1 MFDFGWQEFLVIA
14 FVLVLVVGP
23 KDLPKVLK
31 TVTKYIR
38 NMRQMASEFH
48 RGIEKMAD
56 EADLKDSF
64 NELKNNNIDKTIQS
78 HLDPDNEV
86 TKALQQAK
94 DSADLA
100 NETNKVKETL
110 KKHYPKVENL
120 VLLKVNAFNLE
131 HLLWEQA
138 SNGDMYPHLYSP
150 LDIKN
155 VVDEFELTLDDSG
168 IHILPEILKEYQ
180 FSRPR

>member
-48 RGIEKMAD
+48 RGIENMAD

-110 KKHYPKVENL
+110 KTTAEDSLKDEN
-120 VLLKVNAFNLE
+120 NLE
-131 HLLWEQA
+131 SQP
-138 SNGDMYPHLYSP
+138 D
-150 LDIKN
+150 KN
-155 VVDEFELTLDDSG
+155 M
-168 IHILPEILKEYQ
+168 EISKNEDNMSSTKL
-180 FSRPR
+180 

>member
-48 RGIEKMAD
+48 RGIENMAD

-110 KKHYPKVENL
+110 KTTAEDSLKDEN
-120 VLLKVNAFNLE
+120 NLE
-131 HLLWEQA
+131 SQPNKKIEISKNA
-138 SNGDMYPHLYSP
+138 DNMSP
-150 LDIKN
+150 TKL
-155 VVDEFELTLDDSG
+155 
-168 IHILPEILKEYQ
+168 
-180 FSRPR
+180 

>member
-56 EADLKDSF
+56 ESDLKDSF

-110 KKHYPKVENL
+110 KATAEDSLKDEN
-120 VLLKVNAFNLE
+120 NLE
-131 HLLWEQA
+131 SQPNKNIEI
-138 SNGDMYPHLYSP
+138 SNNEDTMSSTKL
-150 LDIKN
+150 
-155 VVDEFELTLDDSG
+155 
-168 IHILPEILKEYQ
+168 
-180 FSRPR
+180 

>member
-31 TVTKYIR
+31 TVTKYVR

-56 EADLKDSF
+56 EADLKHVKQSF
-64 NELKNNNIDKTIQS
+64 NDIKNKNFDKTIQS
-78 HLDPDNEV
+78 HLDPENEV

-94 DSADLA
+94 KSADLA
-100 NETNKVKETL
+100 NEKKGVEDTL
-110 KKHYPKVENL
+110 KNIAKENTEDTENNNEKNKKKTQKDSEDNLSSAKV
-120 VLLKVNAFNLE
+120 
-131 HLLWEQA
+131 
-138 SNGDMYPHLYSP
+138 
-150 LDIKN
+150 
-155 VVDEFELTLDDSG
+155 
-168 IHILPEILKEYQ
+168 
-180 FSRPR
+180 

>member
-48 RGIEKMAD
+48 RGIENMAD

-64 NELKNNNIDKTIQS
+64 NELNNNNIDKTIQS

-100 NETNKVKETL
+100 NERNKVKETL
-110 KKHYPKVENL
+110 KTTAEDSLKDEN
-120 VLLKVNAFNLE
+120 NLE
-131 HLLWEQA
+131 SQP
-138 SNGDMYPHLYSP
+138 N
-150 LDIKN
+150 KN
-155 VVDEFELTLDDSG
+155 
-168 IHILPEILKEYQ
+168 IEISKNEDNLSSTKL
-180 FSRPR
+180 

>member
-48 RGIEKMAD
+48 RGIENMAD

-110 KKHYPKVENL
+110 KTTAEDSLKNEN
-120 VLLKVNAFNLE
+120 KSESHPN
-131 HLLWEQA
+131 
-138 SNGDMYPHLYSP
+138 
-150 LDIKN
+150 KN
-155 VVDEFELTLDDSG
+155 
-168 IHILPEILKEYQ
+168 IEISKNEDNMSSTKL
-180 FSRPR
+180 

>member
-1 MFDFGWQEFLVIA
+1 MFYFGWQEFLVIA

-48 RGIEKMAD
+48 RGIENMAD

-110 KKHYPKVENL
+110 KTTAEDSLKDEN
-120 VLLKVNAFNLE
+120 NLE
-131 HLLWEQA
+131 SQP
-138 SNGDMYPHLYSP
+138 N
-150 LDIKN
+150 KN
-155 VVDEFELTLDDSG
+155 
-168 IHILPEILKEYQ
+168 IEISKNEDNMSSTKL
-180 FSRPR
+180 

>member
-31 TVTKYIR
+31 TVTKYFR

-56 EADLKDSF
+56 EADLKDVKQSF
-64 NELKNNNIDKTIQS
+64 NDIKNKNFDKTIQS
-78 HLDPDNEV
+78 HLDPENEV

-94 DSADLA
+94 KSADLA
-100 NETNKVKETL
+100 NEKKGVEDTL
-110 KKHYPKVENL
+110 KNIAKENTEDSKNNNEKNKKKSPKDNEDNL
-120 VLLKVNAFNLE
+120 SSAKV
-131 HLLWEQA
+131 
-138 SNGDMYPHLYSP
+138 
-150 LDIKN
+150 
-155 VVDEFELTLDDSG
+155 
-168 IHILPEILKEYQ
+168 
-180 FSRPR
+180 

>member
-1 MFDFGWQEFLVIA
+1 MFDFGWQELLVIA

-48 RGIEKMAD
+48 RGIENMAD

-110 KKHYPKVENL
+110 KTTAEDSLKDEN
-120 VLLKVNAFNLE
+120 NLE
-131 HLLWEQA
+131 SQPNKKIEI
-138 SNGDMYPHLYSP
+138 SKNEDNMSP
-150 LDIKN
+150 TKL
-155 VVDEFELTLDDSG
+155 
-168 IHILPEILKEYQ
+168 
-180 FSRPR
+180 

>member
-23 KDLPKVLK
+23 RDLPKVLK

-48 RGIEKMAD
+48 RGIENMAD

-110 KKHYPKVENL
+110 KTTAENS
-120 VLLKVNAFNLE
+120 LKDENDLE
-131 HLLWEQA
+131 AQP
-138 SNGDMYPHLYSP
+138 NKN
-150 LDIKN
+150 IKISDNEDN
-155 VVDEFELTLDDSG
+155 VSSTKL
-168 IHILPEILKEYQ
+168 
-180 FSRPR
+180 

>member
-48 RGIEKMAD
+48 RGIENMSD

-110 KKHYPKVENL
+110 KTTAEDSLKDEN
-120 VLLKVNAFNLE
+120 NLE
-131 HLLWEQA
+131 SQPNKNIEI
-138 SNGDMYPHLYSP
+138 SNNKDNMSSTKL
-150 LDIKN
+150 
-155 VVDEFELTLDDSG
+155 
-168 IHILPEILKEYQ
+168 
-180 FSRPR
+180 

>member
-23 KDLPKVLK
+23 KDLPIVLK

-48 RGIEKMAD
+48 RGIENMAD

-110 KKHYPKVENL
+110 KTTAEDSLKDEN
-120 VLLKVNAFNLE
+120 NLE
-131 HLLWEQA
+131 SQP
-138 SNGDMYPHLYSP
+138 N
-150 LDIKN
+150 KN
-155 VVDEFELTLDDSG
+155 
-168 IHILPEILKEYQ
+168 IEISKNEDNMSSTKL
-180 FSRPR
+180 

>member
-56 EADLKDSF
+56 EADLKDVKQSF
-64 NELKNNNIDKTIQS
+64 NDIKNKNFDKTIQS
-78 HLDPDNEV
+78 HLDPENEV

-94 DSADLA
+94 KSADLA
-100 NETNKVKETL
+100 NEKKGVEDTL
-110 KKHYPKVENL
+110 KNIAKENTEDSENNNEKNKKKIQKDSEDNLSSAKV
-120 VLLKVNAFNLE
+120 
-131 HLLWEQA
+131 
-138 SNGDMYPHLYSP
+138 
-150 LDIKN
+150 
-155 VVDEFELTLDDSG
+155 
-168 IHILPEILKEYQ
+168 
-180 FSRPR
+180 

>member
-48 RGIEKMAD
+48 RGIENMAD

-110 KKHYPKVENL
+110 KTTAEESLKDEN
-120 VLLKVNAFNLE
+120 NLE
-131 HLLWEQA
+131 SQP
-138 SNGDMYPHLYSP
+138 N
-150 LDIKN
+150 KN
-155 VVDEFELTLDDSG
+155 
-168 IHILPEILKEYQ
+168 IEISKNEDNMSSTKL
-180 FSRPR
+180 

>member
-48 RGIEKMAD
+48 RGIENMAD

-110 KKHYPKVENL
+110 KTTAEDSLKDEN
-120 VLLKVNAFNLE
+120 NLE
-131 HLLWEQA
+131 SQPNKNIEISKNEDNMS
-138 SNGDMYPHLYSP
+138 SNKL
-150 LDIKN
+150 
-155 VVDEFELTLDDSG
+155 
-168 IHILPEILKEYQ
+168 
-180 FSRPR
+180 

>member
-31 TVTKYIR
+31 TVTKYVR

-56 EADLKDSF
+56 EADLKDVKQSF
-64 NELKNNNIDKTIQS
+64 NDIKNKNFDKTIQS
-78 HLDPDNEV
+78 HLDPENEV

-94 DSADLA
+94 KSADLA
-100 NETNKVKETL
+100 NEQKSVEDTL
-110 KKHYPKVENL
+110 KNIAKENTEDSKNNNEKNKKKTQKGNEDNLSSAKV
-120 VLLKVNAFNLE
+120 
-131 HLLWEQA
+131 
-138 SNGDMYPHLYSP
+138 
-150 LDIKN
+150 
-155 VVDEFELTLDDSG
+155 
-168 IHILPEILKEYQ
+168 
-180 FSRPR
+180 

>member
-23 KDLPKVLK
+23 KDVPKVLK

-48 RGIEKMAD
+48 RGIENMAD

-110 KKHYPKVENL
+110 KTTAEDSLKDEN
-120 VLLKVNAFNLE
+120 NLE
-131 HLLWEQA
+131 SQP
-138 SNGDMYPHLYSP
+138 N
-150 LDIKN
+150 KN
-155 VVDEFELTLDDSG
+155 M
-168 IHILPEILKEYQ
+168 EISKNEDNMSSTKL
-180 FSRPR
+180 

>member
-31 TVTKYIR
+31 TVTKYVR

-56 EADLKDSF
+56 EADLKDVKQSF
-64 NELKNNNIDKTIQS
+64 NDIKNKNFDKTIQS
-78 HLDPDNEV
+78 HIDPENEV

-94 DSADLA
+94 KSADLA
-100 NETNKVKETL
+100 NEKKGVEDTL
-110 KKHYPKVENL
+110 KNIAKENTEDTENNNEKNKKKTQKDSEDNLSSAKV
-120 VLLKVNAFNLE
+120 
-131 HLLWEQA
+131 
-138 SNGDMYPHLYSP
+138 
-150 LDIKN
+150 
-155 VVDEFELTLDDSG
+155 
-168 IHILPEILKEYQ
+168 
-180 FSRPR
+180 

>member
-31 TVTKYIR
+31 TVTKYVR

-56 EADLKDSF
+56 EADLKDVKQSF
-64 NELKNNNIDKTIQS
+64 NDIKNKNFDKTIQS
-78 HLDPDNEV
+78 HIDPENEV

-94 DSADLA
+94 KSADLA
-100 NETNKVKETL
+100 NEQKSVEDTL
-110 KKHYPKVENL
+110 KNIAKENTEDSKNNNEKNKKKTQKDSEDNLSSAKV
-120 VLLKVNAFNLE
+120 
-131 HLLWEQA
+131 
-138 SNGDMYPHLYSP
+138 
-150 LDIKN
+150 
-155 VVDEFELTLDDSG
+155 
-168 IHILPEILKEYQ
+168 
-180 FSRPR
+180 

>member
-56 EADLKDSF
+56 ESDLKDSF

-110 KKHYPKVENL
+110 KTTAEDSLKDEN
-120 VLLKVNAFNLE
+120 NLE
-131 HLLWEQA
+131 SQPNKNIEI
-138 SNGDMYPHLYSP
+138 SNNEDNMSSTKL
-150 LDIKN
+150 
-155 VVDEFELTLDDSG
+155 
-168 IHILPEILKEYQ
+168 
-180 FSRPR
+180 

>member
-1 MFDFGWQEFLVIA
+1 MFEFGCQQFLVIA
-14 FVLVLVVGP
+14 FVLVLDVGP

-31 TVTKYIR
+31 TVTKNIR
-38 NMRQMASEFH
+38 NMRQKASEFH

-94 DSADLA
+94 DNADLA

-110 KKHYPKVENL
+110 KTTAEDSLKDEN
-120 VLLKVNAFNLE
+120 NLE
-131 HLLWEQA
+131 SQP
-138 SNGDMYPHLYSP
+138 N
-150 LDIKN
+150 KN
-155 VVDEFELTLDDSG
+155 
-168 IHILPEILKEYQ
+168 IEISKNEDNISSTKL
-180 FSRPR
+180 

>member
-48 RGIEKMAD
+48 RGIENMAD

-110 KKHYPKVENL
+110 KTTAEDSLKDEN
-120 VLLKVNAFNLE
+120 NLE
-131 HLLWEQA
+131 SQPNKKIEI
-138 SNGDMYPHLYSP
+138 S
-150 LDIKN
+150 KN
-155 VVDEFELTLDDSG
+155 EDNMSTTKL
-168 IHILPEILKEYQ
+168 
-180 FSRPR
+180 

>member
-23 KDLPKVLK
+23 RDLPKVLK

-48 RGIEKMAD
+48 RGIENMAD

-110 KKHYPKVENL
+110 KTTAEDS
-120 VLLKVNAFNLE
+120 LKNDNNLE
-131 HLLWEQA
+131 SQP
-138 SNGDMYPHLYSP
+138 N
-150 LDIKN
+150 KN
-155 VVDEFELTLDDSG
+155 
-168 IHILPEILKEYQ
+168 IEISKNEDNMSSTKL
-180 FSRPR
+180 

>member
-48 RGIEKMAD
+48 RGIENMAD
-56 EADLKDSF
+56 EADPKDSF

-110 KKHYPKVENL
+110 KTTAEDSLKDEN
-120 VLLKVNAFNLE
+120 NLE
-131 HLLWEQA
+131 SQP
-138 SNGDMYPHLYSP
+138 N
-150 LDIKN
+150 KN
-155 VVDEFELTLDDSG
+155 
-168 IHILPEILKEYQ
+168 IEISKNEDNMSSTKL
-180 FSRPR
+180 

>member
-23 KDLPKVLK
+23 KDLPRVLK
-31 TVTKYIR
+31 TVTQYLR

-56 EADLKDSF
+56 EADLKDVKQSF
-64 NELKNNNIDKTIQS
+64 NDINNKNFDKTLQN
-78 HLDPDNEV
+78 HLDPNNEV

-110 KKHYPKVENL
+110 KATAEDS
-120 VLLKVNAFNLE
+120 LKDEKNQELPRRLGNLE
-131 HLLWEQA
+131 KAMKVKSKQDNHNEDKMSSSKL
-138 SNGDMYPHLYSP
+138 
-150 LDIKN
+150 
-155 VVDEFELTLDDSG
+155 
-168 IHILPEILKEYQ
+168 
-180 FSRPR
+180 

>member
-31 TVTKYIR
+31 TVTKYVR

-56 EADLKDSF
+56 EADLKDVKQSF
-64 NELKNNNIDKTIQS
+64 NDIKNKNFDKTIQS
-78 HLDPDNEV
+78 HLDPENEV

-94 DSADLA
+94 KSADLA
-100 NETNKVKETL
+100 NEKKGVEETL
-110 KKHYPKVENL
+110 KNIAKENTEDSENNSEKNKKKSQKDNEDNLSSAKV
-120 VLLKVNAFNLE
+120 
-131 HLLWEQA
+131 
-138 SNGDMYPHLYSP
+138 
-150 LDIKN
+150 
-155 VVDEFELTLDDSG
+155 
-168 IHILPEILKEYQ
+168 
-180 FSRPR
+180 

>member
-31 TVTKYIR
+31 TVTKYVR

-56 EADLKDSF
+56 EADLKDVKQSF
-64 NELKNNNIDKTIQS
+64 NDIKNKNFDKTIQS
-78 HLDPDNEV
+78 HIDPENEV

-94 DSADLA
+94 KSADLA
-100 NETNKVKETL
+100 NEKKGVEDTL
-110 KKHYPKVENL
+110 KNIAKENTEDSKNNNEKNKKKTQKDSEDNLSSAKV
-120 VLLKVNAFNLE
+120 
-131 HLLWEQA
+131 
-138 SNGDMYPHLYSP
+138 
-150 LDIKN
+150 
-155 VVDEFELTLDDSG
+155 
-168 IHILPEILKEYQ
+168 
-180 FSRPR
+180 

>member
-48 RGIEKMAD
+48 RGIENMAD

-110 KKHYPKVENL
+110 KTTAEDS
-120 VLLKVNAFNLE
+120 LKDDNNLE
-131 HLLWEQA
+131 SQP
-138 SNGDMYPHLYSP
+138 N
-150 LDIKN
+150 KN
-155 VVDEFELTLDDSG
+155 
-168 IHILPEILKEYQ
+168 IEISKNEDNMSSTKL
-180 FSRPR
+180 

>member
-48 RGIEKMAD
+48 RGIENMAD

-110 KKHYPKVENL
+110 KSTAEDSLEDEN
-120 VLLKVNAFNLE
+120 NLGS
-131 HLLWEQA
+131 QP
-138 SNGDMYPHLYSP
+138 N
-150 LDIKN
+150 KN
-155 VVDEFELTLDDSG
+155 
-168 IHILPEILKEYQ
+168 IEISKNEDNMSSTKL
-180 FSRPR
+180 

>member
-48 RGIEKMAD
+48 RGIENMAD

-110 KKHYPKVENL
+110 KTTAEDSLKDEN
-120 VLLKVNAFNLE
+120 NLE
-131 HLLWEQA
+131 SQP
-138 SNGDMYPHLYSP
+138 N
-150 LDIKN
+150 KN
-155 VVDEFELTLDDSG
+155 
-168 IHILPEILKEYQ
+168 IEISKNEDNMSSTKL
-180 FSRPR
+180 

>member
-48 RGIEKMAD
+48 RGIENMAD

-110 KKHYPKVENL
+110 KTTAEDSLKDEN
-120 VLLKVNAFNLE
+120 NLE
-131 HLLWEQA
+131 SQPNKNIEISKNEDNM
-138 SNGDMYPHLYSP
+138 SNTKL
-150 LDIKN
+150 
-155 VVDEFELTLDDSG
+155 
-168 IHILPEILKEYQ
+168 
-180 FSRPR
+180 

>member
-56 EADLKDSF
+56 ESDLKDSF

-110 KKHYPKVENL
+110 KTTAEDS
-120 VLLKVNAFNLE
+120 LKDDNNLE
-131 HLLWEQA
+131 SQPNKNIEI
-138 SNGDMYPHLYSP
+138 SNNEDNMSSTKL
-150 LDIKN
+150 
-155 VVDEFELTLDDSG
+155 
-168 IHILPEILKEYQ
+168 
-180 FSRPR
+180 

>member
-56 EADLKDSF
+56 ESDLKDSF

-110 KKHYPKVENL
+110 KATAEDSLKDEN
-120 VLLKVNAFNLE
+120 NLE
-131 HLLWEQA
+131 SQP
-138 SNGDMYPHLYSP
+138 N
-150 LDIKN
+150 KN
-155 VVDEFELTLDDSG
+155 
-168 IHILPEILKEYQ
+168 IEISKNEDNMSSTKL
-180 FSRPR
+180 

>member
-48 RGIEKMAD
+48 RGIENMAD

-110 KKHYPKVENL
+110 KTTAEDSIKDEN
-120 VLLKVNAFNLE
+120 NLE
-131 HLLWEQA
+131 SQP
-138 SNGDMYPHLYSP
+138 N
-150 LDIKN
+150 KN
-155 VVDEFELTLDDSG
+155 
-168 IHILPEILKEYQ
+168 IEISKNEDNMSSTKL
-180 FSRPR
+180 